1 MKKFEICE
9 SNIFFR
15 LLRVCTK
22 IDTCEVPVAFLLT
35 LNIFFLFVAYYII
48 KPVKEALILAGMG
61 AEMKIYLA
69 GGQVLLLIFVLK
81 LYSKFA
87 SKIPRHKLI
96 ARTTFFFMSHLV
108 IFYLLALAKVPIG
121 TLGIIFSIWVGIFSL
136 LVVAQFWAFANDI
149 YTHDEGK
156 RLFPIIAFGATFGA
170 FAGSM
175 IAKWIVEPLGVYQM
189 LLLAAGLL
197 GFCVLLS
204 LVVHQIEVNRTWEKL
219 VKVQSYCKLE
229 DLLHM
234 QPLKKGGAF
243 NLVFKKQYFFYIALL
258 ILLINFVNTNGE
270 YILAKIVEQNA
281 AEAFQ
286 SGTTGGLDVTQ
297 WIGKFYA
304 DFNLLVNALS
314 MLIQLFLVSRI
325 FKWVGVKGALLFL
338 PIIVLGGYLFI
349 SFGASLLLVKWVKIM
364 ENSTDYSLM
373 NTTRHALFLITSR
386 EAKYKALTA
395 VGTFFWRFGDVFSA
409 MLVFLGTTYFAFN
422 IESFAKFNVMM
433 VGILVAFCF
442 LIMREHKR
450 LSASPIPSP
459 ELAMA
464 SYDKPGME
472 AVKTKHINFK

>member
-1 MKKFEICE
+1 MKKFEISE
-9 SNIFFR
+9 SSILFR

-22 IDTCEVPVAFLLT
+22 IETCEVPVALLLT
-35 LNIFFLFVAYYII
+35 LNIFLLFIAYYII
-48 KPVKEALILAGMG
+48 KPVRDALILGGKG
-61 AEMKIYLA
+61 AEMKSYLA
-69 GGQVLLLIFVLK
+69 GGQVILLVFVVKFYCK
-81 LYSKFA
+81 LA

-108 IFYLLALAKVPIG
+108 IFYALALAKVPIG
-121 TLGIIFSIWVGIFSL
+121 TLGIIFYIWVGIFSL

-149 YTHDEGK
+149 YTRDEGK
-156 RLFPIIAFGATFGA
+156 RVFPIIAFGATFGA

-175 IAKWIVEPLGVYQM
+175 IAGWIVKPMGVYQM

-204 LVVHQIEVNRTWEKL
+204 FVVHEIEVKKTWEKL
-219 VKVQSYCKLE
+219 VKVSSYCTLE

-243 NLVFKKQYFFYIALL
+243 NLVLKEHYFFYIALL

-270 YILAKIVEQNA
+270 YILAKIVTQRA

-304 DFNLLVNALS
+304 DFNLGVNFLS

-325 FKWVGVKGALLFL
+325 FRWVGVKGALFFL
-338 PIIVLGGYLFI
+338 PIIALGGYMFI
-349 SFGASLLLVKWVKIM
+349 SFGASFLLVKWVKII

-409 MLVFLGTTYFAFN
+409 LLVFLGTTYFAFN
-422 IESFAKFNVMM
+422 VESFAKFNVAM
-433 VGILVAFCF
+433 VGIWVAFC
-442 LIMREHKR
+442 LLVMREHKR
-450 LSASPIPSP
+450 LSAIPIPSP
-459 ELAMA
+459 
-464 SYDKPGME
+464 D
-472 AVKTKHINFK
+472 TI

>member
-9 SNIFFR
+9 SNVIFR
-15 LLRVCTK
+15 LLRICTK

-48 KPVKEALILAGMG
+48 KPVRDALILVGKG
-61 AEMKIYLA
+61 AEMKSYLA
-69 GGQVLLLIFVLK
+69 GGQVILLIFVVE
-81 LYSKFA
+81 LYCRLA

-108 IFYLLALAKVPIG
+108 VFYVLALAKVPIG
-121 TLGIIFSIWVGIFSL
+121 ILGIIFFIWVGIFSL

-170 FAGSM
+170 FSGSKIAG
-175 IAKWIVEPLGVYQM
+175 WIVTPLGVYQM
-189 LLLAAGLL
+189 LLLAAGIL

-204 LVVHQIEVNRTWEKL
+204 LVVHEIEVKRTWEKL
-219 VKVQSYCKLE
+219 VKVSSYCKLE

-243 NLVFKKQYFFYIALL
+243 NLVLKKHYFFYIALL
-258 ILLINFVNTNGE
+258 ILIINFVNTNGE
-270 YILAKIVEQNA
+270 YILAKIVTQRA

-286 SGTTGGLDVTQ
+286 SGTTGGLDMTQ

-304 DFNLLVNALS
+304 DFNLAVSFLS

-325 FKWVGVKGALLFL
+325 FKWVGIKGALFFL
-338 PIIVLGGYLFI
+338 PIIALGGYMFI
-349 SFGASLLLVKWVKIM
+349 SFGASLLLVKWVKII

-409 MLVFLGTTYFAFN
+409 LLVFLGTTYFAFN
-422 IESFAKFNVMM
+422 VESFAKFNVAM
-433 VGILVAFCF
+433 VGIWVAFC
-442 LIMREHKR
+442 LLVMREHKR
-450 LSASPIPSP
+450 LSAIPIPSP
-459 ELAMA
+459 E
-464 SYDKPGME
+464 
-472 AVKTKHINFK
+472 TI